1 MSLYFCSF
9 KPTRSSIRQ
18 ETANFLRS
26 FLTYR
31 KKAGIEIGIPAVS
44 SRIDS
49 VAFSVKTTNSN
60 RFTKKIIRKG
70 CHVVS
75 SPYDYN
81 VNFSPAHPLLDV
93 PTIYL
98 FRSYSTYFSV
108 MLNSKI
114 LTVLQDE
121 DICLEWRST
130 FDDVVLFLLFTAA
143 LVEF

>member
-49 VAFSVKTTNSN
+49 VAFLVKTTNSN
-60 RFTKKIIRKG
+60 RFTKKKKNHKKG
-70 CHVVS
+70 TS
-75 SPYDYN
+75 RGLKS
-81 VNFSPAHPLLDV
+81 
-93 PTIYL
+93 I
-98 FRSYSTYFSV
+98 
-108 MLNSKI
+108 
-114 LTVLQDE
+114 
-121 DICLEWRST
+121 
-130 FDDVVLFLLFTAA
+130 
-143 LVEF
+143 